1 MLLQAFSSY
10 SFSKTE
16 RNGTQH
22 NSSGVVKNEG
32 GLGRVGSGRVGSG
45 ECHSLPDSTQALP
58 FFRSALTIAPF
69 TEHFVLPTE
78 RLEQAMLSLDMLSIK
93 AVMQTTTDY

>member
-16 RNGTQH
+16 RNGTRH
-22 NSSGVVKNEG
+22 NSSGVVKNGG
-32 GLGRVGSGRVGSG
+32 GLGRVGSG
-45 ECHSLPDSTQALP
+45 ECHSLPDSTQALL

-69 TEHFVLPTE
+69 TEHFVLPAE

-93 AVMQTTTDY
+93 AVMQTTTDC

>member
-1 MLLQAFSSY
+1 M
-10 SFSKTE
+10 K
-16 RNGTQH
+16 NG
-22 NSSGVVKNEG
+22 G

-45 ECHSLPDSTQALP
+45 ECHSLPDSTQALL

-69 TEHFVLPTE
+69 TEHFVLPAE

-93 AVMQTTTDY
+93 AVMQTTSDY